1 MGTLLNAG
9 LISSCRSDHR
19 AFGSSKKGRE
29 KTEKE
34 EKMIVMKCQRLRP
47 DKTFEEIEIEL
58 PVDIFN
64 RVVAERRN
72 IHGVQMSVCT
82 CGISNTEDFSIS
94 YFLDLFLSL

>member
-1 MGTLLNAG
+1 METILNHPP
-9 LISSCRSDHR
+9 ISSSRSDHR
-19 AFGSSKKGRE
+19 AFNTSKKGKE

-64 RVVAERRN
+64 RVVQPNTKHNKIDNNKTLTQKIRN
-72 IHGVQMSVCT
+72 IF
-82 CGISNTEDFSIS
+82 IR
-94 YFLDLFLSL
+94 

>member
-1 MGTLLNAG
+1 MRYRQADMGTILNDG

-64 RVVAERRN
+64 RVVQPNTKHNKLDNHKTITQKIRN
-72 IHGVQMSVCT
+72 IF
-82 CGISNTEDFSIS
+82 IR
-94 YFLDLFLSL
+94 